1 VAFSAGRLAIGVGI
15 SAAAG
20 QGDYV
25 VADMAEYFATGITYL
40 ATKFV
45 APQYPLTSRAVLGGA
60 GATTA
65 PSARRLGLCRFAGFA
80 AAPAV
85 ADQRAAVRPAA

>member
-1 VAFSAGRLAIGVGI
+1 MTFSAGRLCVGVRI
-15 SAAAG
+15 SAATG

-40 ATKFV
+40 AVELV
-45 APQYPLTSRAVLGGA
+45 AAQYPLASGAVLGGA
-60 GATTA
+60 GASAA
-65 PSARRLGLCRFAGFA
+65 PSTGCFGLCRFAGSA

-85 ADQRAAVRPAA
+85 AD